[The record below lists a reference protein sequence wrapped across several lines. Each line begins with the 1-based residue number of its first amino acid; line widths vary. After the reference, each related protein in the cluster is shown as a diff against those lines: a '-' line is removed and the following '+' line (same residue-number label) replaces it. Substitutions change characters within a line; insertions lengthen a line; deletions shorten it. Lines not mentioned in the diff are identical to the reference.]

1 MDLVGE
7 AISAMR
13 TGDPQ
18 AARALLKPPWGL
30 RFNAAGG
37 AGVQVILRGE
47 AWLIPP
53 DGGEPIHMAAGDVA
67 LIRRQRPHGMADD
80 PSTPLYD
87 VTIDEHDPAAHWPAD
102 GSAMDEGVPGT
113 VLLGGSYYLNGA
125 RPHPL
130 FESLP
135 DVIHLP
141 ARIGAPGPVR
151 TVVELLGAEMDSE
164 RPGTSVAVPALLDLL
179 LLYTMRTWLETTTQ
193 PLGWAQALRDPALS
207 AALRA
212 IQERPAEPWT
222 VASLAREAS
231 LSRAAFARRFAT
243 LTGQPPLGYLTWW
256 RMTIAARLLQ
266 TSDMPMEAIAGR
278 VGYSSEYAF
287 SKAFKRELGLA
298 PAHYRRQ
305 QRHADR
311 GMPEGA
317 SPVSSGSRAG
327 LCTEVRSRSLV
338 EPVIQSIVSGV
349 PIGSSLANWTTS
361 ELGTRIQ
368 PWDGCP
374 GMSHGSLVPWMP
386 MTPPPGQSVSTF
398 DSAEV
403 PNATGP

>member
-1 MDLVGE
+1 MSYGVFAMDLVGE

-80 PSTPLYD
+80 PTTPLYD
-87 VTIDEHDPAAHWPAD
+87 VTIDEHDPGAHWPAD

-164 RPGTSVAVPALLDLL
+164 RPGTSAALPALLDLL

-193 PLGWAQALRDPALS
+193 PLGWARALRDPALS

-266 TSDMPMEAIAGR
+266 TSDLPMEAIAGR

-287 SKAFKRELGLA
+287 SKAFKRELSLA

-305 QRHADR
+305 QRHPDR
-311 GMPEGA
+311 AMPEGV
-317 SPVSSGSRAG
+317 SPVSIGSRG
-327 LCTEVRSRSLV
+327 RV
-338 EPVIQSIVSGV
+338 
-349 PIGSSLANWTTS
+349 
-361 ELGTRIQ
+361 
-368 PWDGCP
+368 
-374 GMSHGSLVPWMP
+374 
-386 MTPPPGQSVSTF
+386 
-398 DSAEV
+398 
-403 PNATGP
+403 